1 MKQQQP
7 QGRREDLP
15 ALRRQEAKTEP
26 SAIRT
31 LRPQVAGIDLG
42 SREHWV
48 CGPPRADGEPNVRTF
63 GTTTGQLR
71 ELADWLAAE
80 GVESVAMESTYVY
93 WIPLHELL
101 EERGFEVLLVDA
113 RQLKNVPGRKTDLQD
128 CQWLQKLHACG
139 LLRGSFRPHE
149 SVTRLRSLHRQMQN
163 LVGQRSR
170 FVQWMQQAL
179 DQMNVQVHR
188 AVSDL
193 TGQTGMAI
201 VRAIVSGERDPQQ
214 LAGLRHERCRHTAE
228 QFAEYLSGNWREE
241 HLFNLESSLRLYDAV
256 QGQIAAYEQKLQAEL
271 QQQAG
276 PERQDEE
283 CPRHRNPAKEK
294 AIRARGEQRVRTT
307 LFRYAGADLTRIDGI
322 SAGVAR
328 TIMTEVGTDLSAF
341 PSEKHF
347 ASWLGLAPRRAVS
360 GGKPLPAKQRGR
372 GMGATRVANV
382 LRMAAT
388 SLIRSQ
394 SALGA
399 ALRRKARHKGMKTAI
414 FATARKLA
422 KLVYRMLCWGQ
433 DYVDEGEAA
442 YEERYRQRTL
452 AHLKTTAKDLGY
464 QLVPATPSPTTPE
477 PNSVT
482 AA

>member
-1 MKQQQP
+1 MKQKQP
-7 QGRREDLP
+7 QGRREVL
-15 ALRRQEAKTEP
+15 QV
-26 SAIRT
+26 

-42 SREHWV
+42 SREHWA
-48 CGPPRADGEPNVRTF
+48 CGPPRADGKPNVRTF

-80 GVESVAMESTYVY
+80 GVESVAMESTHVY

-101 EERGFEVLLVDA
+101 EERGFEVLLVNA
-113 RQLKNVPGRKTDLQD
+113 RQLRNVPGRKTDMQD
-128 CQWLQKLHACG
+128 CQWLQQLHACG

-163 LVGQRSR
+163 LVGQRTR

-201 VRAIVSGERDPQQ
+201 VRAVVSGERDPEQ
-214 LAGLRHERCRHTAE
+214 LAKLRHGRCGHTAE
-228 QFAEYLSGNWREE
+228 QFAEYLTGNWREE
-241 HLFNLESSLRLYDAV
+241 HLFNLESSLKLYDGV
-256 QGQIAAYEQKLQAEL
+256 QEQIGAYERKLQQEL

-276 PERQDEE
+276 PDRQDKD

-294 AIRARGEQRVRTT
+294 AIRARGEQPVRTT

-322 SAGVAR
+322 SAGAAR
-328 TIMTEVGTDLSAF
+328 TILTEIGPDVSAF
-341 PSEKHF
+341 PTEKHF
-347 ASWLGLAPRRAVS
+347 VSWLGLAPRHAVS

-372 GMGATRVANV
+372 GMGATRVSNA

-388 SLIRSQ
+388 SLIRSK

-422 KLVYRMLCWGQ
+422 TLVYRMMRWGQ
-433 DYVDEGEAA
+433 DYVDEGESA
-442 YEERYRQRTL
+442 YEERHRHRTL
-452 AHLKTTAKDLGY
+452 AYLETTAKDLGY
-464 QLVPATPSPTTPE
+464 QLVPAPASPVTPAV
-477 PNSVT
+477 SVSGT
-482 AA
+482 

>member
-1 MKQQQP
+1 MSGKKKR
-7 QGRREDLP
+7 RRE
-15 ALRRQEAKTEP
+15 ALQV
-26 SAIRT
+26 

-42 SREHWV
+42 SREHWA
-48 CGPPRADGEPNVRTF
+48 CGPPREDGEPNVRTF
-63 GTTTGQLR
+63 GTTTRQLR

-101 EERGFEVLLVDA
+101 EERGFEVLLVNA
-113 RQLKNVPGRKTDLQD
+113 RQLKNVPGRKTDMSD
-128 CQWLQKLHACG
+128 CQWLQQLHACG

-149 SVTRLRSLHRQMQN
+149 SVTRLRSLHRQLQN
-163 LVGQRSR
+163 LVAQRTR

-188 AVSDL
+188 AVTDL
-193 TGQTGMAI
+193 TGRTGMAI
-201 VRAIVSGERDPQQ
+201 VRAIAGGERDPRQ
-214 LAGLRHERCRHTAE
+214 LAGLRSERCKQTPE
-228 QFAEYLSGNWREE
+228 QFVEYLTGNWREE
-241 HLFNLESSLRLYDAV
+241 HLFNLKSALELYDAV
-256 QGQIAAYEQKLQAEL
+256 QGQVDSYERKLQEEL
-271 QQQAG
+271 QRQAC
-276 PERQDEE
+276 EE
-283 CPRHRNPAKEK
+283 LREESCPRHPNPAKEK
-294 AIRARGEQRVRTT
+294 ALRGRGEQPVRTA
-307 LFRYAGADLTRIDGI
+307 LYRYAAADLTRIDGI
-322 SAGVAR
+322 SAGAAR
-328 TIMTEVGTDLSAF
+328 TIMTEIGTDLSAF

-347 ASWLGLAPRRAVS
+347 ASWLGLAPRHAVS
-360 GGKPLPAKQRGR
+360 GGKTLPGKKRGG
-372 GMGATRVANV
+372 GMGATRVSNA

-388 SLIRSQ
+388 ALIRSK

-422 KLVYRMLCWGQ
+422 VLVYRMLHWGH

-464 QLVPATPSPTTPE
+464 QLVPVPASPLTPE
-477 PNSVT
+477 PVSALAT
-482 AA
+482 